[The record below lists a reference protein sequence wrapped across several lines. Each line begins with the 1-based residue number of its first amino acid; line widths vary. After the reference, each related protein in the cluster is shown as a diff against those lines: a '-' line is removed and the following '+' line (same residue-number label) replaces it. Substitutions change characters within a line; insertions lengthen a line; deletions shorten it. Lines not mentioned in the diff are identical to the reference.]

1 MDCRKE
7 RTKSKI
13 KEGLLSLLA
22 KEELEQITVSALC
35 RRAKINRST
44 FYVYYDSP
52 ESVFDEMFLTILNQ
66 MQSDLKKMDNITL
79 EKWIRLYLRYAR
91 QNQIIFKTIHEH
103 TIDYYAIRMMT
114 ELIHRFIDS
123 KFPADSLRYYF
134 WYSGFFGMIKQWLKN
149 DCQETDE
156 VLINILNK
164 QNL

>member
-52 ESVFDEMFLTILNQ
+52 ESVFDEMFL
-66 MQSDLKKMDNITL
+66 
-79 EKWIRLYLRYAR
+79 IR
-91 QNQIIFKTIHEH
+91 
-103 TIDYYAIRMMT
+103 
-114 ELIHRFIDS
+114 S
-123 KFPADSLRYYF
+123 
-134 WYSGFFGMIKQWLKN
+134 
-149 DCQETDE
+149 
-156 VLINILNK
+156 
-164 QNL
+164 